1 MASRVTMSSLCM
13 LCPQPSSLHALAH
26 LVPSA
31 GFHVLL
37 KHSQHPSV
45 MTNVRQTQGSIAVL
59 CVCMC
64 VWVCARVMCVC
75 VCVFIIK

>member
-45 MTNVRQTQGSIAVL
+45 TPNVRQTQSSIAVL
-59 CVCMC
+59 CVH
-64 VWVCARVMCVC
+64 VYGRVICVC
-75 VCVFIIK
+75 VCVCVCIIK